1 MATRFHVTS
10 SSNRFRERGSRSATA
25 RLQTIFFAFR
35 RVAPLT
41 FRPGGGL
48 QRAYSLRRLA
58 RGAIRP
64 GDGLQ
69 GPYGRN
75 WPYSFTSACSAP
87 MSFGPPCLATAYR
100 GRTAG
105 IGHTASRQPTA
116 RL

>member
-1 MATRFHVTS
+1 MATRCHVLVEFD
-10 SSNRFRERGSRSATA
+10 RFRERGSRSATP
-25 RLQTIFFAFR
+25 RLQAIFFAFR

-69 GPYGRN
+69 GAYGRN
-75 WPYSFTSACSAP
+75 WPYGFTSAYSAP
-87 MSFGPPCLATAYR
+87 MNFGVARPTGPSGSAYDGSGLA
-100 GRTAG
+100 
-105 IGHTASRQPTA
+105 
-116 RL
+116 